1 MKSWYKKH
9 VKDLLS
15 EEKGMT
21 LVEILASILILSLVV
36 TTFLS
41 FFIQAAK
48 TNNQTDTVN
57 EATFIAQES
66 IELLTYYSK
75 TKSVEEALKMI
86 ETENAKE
93 KSGFKV
99 ESNIFKKSDETLYT
113 GTVNVSKEGKAYAQ
127 METRLSFETAK
138 EIKY

>member
-1 MKSWYKKH
+1 MKRWCKKQLKNMI
-9 VKDLLS
+9 VNED
-15 EEKGMT
+15 GMT

-48 TNNQTDTVN
+48 TNKQTDGVN

-75 TKSVEEALKMI
+75 NKTVEEVQQLI
-86 ETENAKE
+86 QTENGKTV
-93 KSGFKV
+93 SGFKV
-99 ESNIFKKSDETLYT
+99 NSVLSKKAEETLYT
-113 GTVNVSKEGKAYAQ
+113 GTVNVSKEGKTYAQ
-127 METRLSFETAK
+127 METRLSFNSTK
-138 EIKY
+138 EKKD